1 MITKQDEEKII
12 EGIANA
18 NLISLNINGL
28 LEAAKFYS
36 ITLAKN
42 CVSEMSEEKKKEVY
56 DKMVESEAA
65 QKKAQEAAAE
75 NPEDGPQVVE
85 ESLEAE
91 PAS

>member
-18 NLISLNINGL
+18 NLNSLNINGL

-42 CVSEMSEEKKKEVY
+42 SVSEMSEEKKQEVY
-56 DKMVESEAA
+56 DKMLKSEAA
-65 QKKAQEAAAE
+65 QKKADEAAA
-75 NPEDGPQVVE
+75 
-85 ESLEAE
+85 
-91 PAS
+91 

>member
-1 MITKQDEEKII
+1 MITEKEEEKII

-18 NLISLNINGL
+18 NLNALNINGL

-42 CVSEMSEEKKKEVY
+42 SVSEMGDEKKQEIL
-56 DKMVESEAA
+56 DKMKESEAA
-65 QKKAQEAAAE
+65 NSTP
-75 NPEDGPQVVE
+75 NPEEGPQVE
-85 ESLEAE
+85 AESLEAE

>member
-18 NLISLNINGL
+18 NLNSLNINGL

-42 CVSEMSEEKKKEVY
+42 SVSEMSEDKKQEVY
-56 DKMVESEAA
+56 DKMIESEAA
-65 QKKAQEAAAE
+65 QKQASESAAE
-75 NPEDGPQVVE
+75 NPEEGPQVVE